1 MQSRF
6 VIITLLCALL
16 GSALCDLH
24 SDFLRE
30 VNEIAEAEVSDDR
43 TIIHDKTDA
52 HIVAAQTD
60 KSALGSVPML
70 SKAVANDPNY
80 KQHFLDEVSHMN
92 GLESSHRDND
102 SAHAEALLKQKND
115 IAKEQKDLA
124 RKEAKLAA
132 MNQLAAIRKRLAA
145 LKKDEAAYNSQA
157 KAQAALAF
165 KDAFHAQTERAADHH
180 HHQSLSAR
188 SVPKPPPISF
198 NWNPAGTHF
207 FHPHRSVS
215 FVLKPGTF
223 AVTYGD
229 GSRVGGQIGED
240 IVQLGNY
247 FRKTKFGLITDCNDG
262 SFNNIDGILGLGL
275 PMNAITSGIN
285 TPLFTALT
293 DRFLPAGAD
302 NHILK
307 VRKFTIFSSNHAAEL
322 QLGGTDPA
330 CIDEQMVHVPSLS
343 TAEYSVPVESMK
355 LGGIELLS
363 FARPA
368 EGNYVPAILDS
379 GASCIVMPDSVIG
392 GQLTASPMQ
401 IFSGIKDKKGL
412 SIYIKIKGSIF
423 EIPFEN
429 WYRPNAPKGGHT
441 CLQPSAPGDHGIILG
456 DVIFRSMVV
465 EFDLTHPSHPQ
476 IGLAARNE
484 FYKPVGDGS
493 GDGSKVPLYKEDR
506 DAGQMQISI
515 RKLRA
520 SRTGRGT
527 VEHLPITVDYMQTAM
542 YVKVSVGSPKQEFK
556 VLVDTGSSDFAVFS
570 HPYQPETLQARD
582 EENDLFNHHGAMH
595 DLQKYR
601 SHAMRSWHS
610 PPRVRADENLVN
622 SIGSRAM
629 QNARL
634 STQEH
639 FGDGGS
645 TVPFSSFSFGFIVAC
660 AFVVAVLF
668 VGISR
673 RNWLVNRISRM
684 YGSMQ

>member
-1 MQSRF
+1 MPNRFF
-6 VIITLLCALL
+6 VIGLLCAIL

-24 SDFLRE
+24 SDFLKE

-43 TIIHDKTDA
+43 TIIHDKTDSQ
-52 HIVAAQTD
+52 IVAAQSV
-60 KSALGSVPML
+60 KSTPVVSVPL
-70 SKAVANDPNY
+70 ISKAVANDPHF
-80 KQHFLDEVSHMN
+80 KQHFLDEVSSMN
-92 GLESSHRDND
+92 GQESSHRDND
-102 SAHAEALLKQKND
+102 SAHADALLKQKNE

-145 LKKDEAAYNSQA
+145 LKQDEAEYDSKA
-157 KAQAALAF
+157 KAQASKALEEMS
-165 KDAFHAQTERAADHH
+165 HAQKERAAEHN
-180 HHQSLSAR
+180 SLAAVAPA
-188 SVPKPPPISF
+188 VPKPPPISF
-198 NWNPAGTHF
+198 DWNPAGTHF
-207 FHPHRSVS
+207 FHPHHSVS
-215 FVLKPGTF
+215 FVLKPGAF
-223 AVTYGD
+223 DVTYGD
-229 GSRVGGQIGED
+229 GSKVAGQIGED

-247 FRKTKFGLITDCNDG
+247 FRKTKFGLITECNDG
-262 SFNNIDGILGLGL
+262 SFDNIDGILGLGL

-330 CIDEQMVHVPSLS
+330 CIDDQMVHVPSLS

-363 FARPA
+363 FSHPA

-423 EIPFEN
+423 EIPFDN

-484 FYKPVGDGS
+484 FYKPILAGDGG
-493 GDGSKVPLYKEDR
+493 GDGSKVPLYKEER
-506 DAGQMQISI
+506 DSGQLQISI

-527 VEHLPITVDYMQTAM
+527 VEHLPVTVDYMQTAM
-542 YVKVSVGSPKQEFK
+542 YVKVSVGSPKQDFK

-570 HPYQPETLQARD
+570 HPYKPETLQARD
-582 EENDLFNHHGAMH
+582 EEDNLFNHHGAMN

-601 SHAMRSWHS
+601 THAMC
-610 PPRVRADENLVN
+610 VRDSFDSFIL
-622 SIGSRAM
+622 RPC
-629 QNARL
+629 
-634 STQEH
+634 
-639 FGDGGS
+639 F
-645 TVPFSSFSFGFIVAC
+645 FSFSYKCRMFSLRLMRFAAG
-660 AFVVAVLF
+660 VLGMHLS
-668 VGISR
+668 VQEQMRTSSTA
-673 RNWLVNRISRM
+673 WALAP
-684 YGSMQ
+684 

>member
-1 MQSRF
+1 MPNRLF
-6 VIITLLCALL
+6 VIALLCVIL
-16 GSALCDLH
+16 GTAVSDLH

-52 HIVAAQTD
+52 QIVAAQSS
-60 KSALGSVPML
+60 KRALGSVPIM
-70 SKAVANDPNY
+70 SKAVADDPNY
-80 KQHFLDEVSHMN
+80 KQHFLAEVSSMN
-92 GLESSHRDND
+92 GEESSHRDDD
-102 SAHAEALLKQKND
+102 SAHADALRKQKD
-115 IAKEQKDLA
+115 EIAKEQKDLA

-132 MNQLAAIRKRLAA
+132 MNQLAAIRKKLAA
-145 LKKDEAAYNSQA
+145 LKEDEAAYDLKA
-157 KAQAALAF
+157 KAQAAQAY
-165 KDAFHAQTERAADHH
+165 KETFHAKNGHSAK
-180 HHQSLSAR
+180 HQSLVAHA
-188 SVPKPPPISF
+188 VPKPPPIAF
-198 NWNPAGTHF
+198 DWNPAGSHF

-215 FVLKPGTF
+215 FVLKPGVF
-223 AVTYGD
+223 SVTYGD
-229 GSRVGGQIGED
+229 GSKVAGQIGED

-247 FRKTKFGLITDCNDG
+247 FRKTKFGLITECNDG
-262 SFNNIDGILGLGL
+262 SFDNIDGILGLGL

-330 CIDEQMVHVPSLS
+330 CIDDQMVHVPSLS

-363 FARPA
+363 FSRPA
-368 EGNYVPAILDS
+368 EGNYIPAILDS

-423 EIPFEN
+423 EIPFDN

-441 CLQPSAPGDHGIILG
+441 CLQASAPGDHGIILG

-484 FYKPVGDGS
+484 FYKPVLSGDG
-493 GDGSKVPLYKEDR
+493 GDGSKVPLYKEER

-527 VEHLPITVDYMQTAM
+527 VEHLPVTVDYMQTAM
-542 YVKVSVGSPKQEFK
+542 YVKVSVGSPKQDFK

-582 EENDLFNHHGAMH
+582 EEDNLFNHHGAMN

-601 SHAMRSWHS
+601 THAMRSWHAPS
-610 PPRVRADENLVN
+610 RVRADEDFVN
-622 SIGSRAM
+622 SMGSRAM
-629 QNARL
+629 KNVRL
-634 STQEH
+634 STQDH
-639 FGDGGS
+639 FGDS
-645 TVPFSSFSFGFIVAC
+645 DSASRLSSSSLGVLVAC
-660 AFVVAVLF
+660 VFFVAVVF

-673 RNWLVNRISRM
+673 RHGLVYKISRM
-684 YGSMQ
+684 YGTM

>member
-1 MQSRF
+1 MPRRLVVF
-6 VIITLLCALL
+6 VLLCAVL
-16 GSALCDLH
+16 GTALSDLH

-30 VNEIAEAEVSDDR
+30 VNEIAEAEVSGDR
-43 TIIHDKTDA
+43 TINHQKTDA
-52 HIVAAQTD
+52 NLIAAHSD
-60 KSALGSVPML
+60 PIPDI
-70 SKAVANDPNY
+70 SKAVASDPDY
-80 KQHFLDEVSHMN
+80 KKHFLAEVSSMN
-92 GLESSHRDND
+92 GQESAHKDDD
-102 SAHAEALLKQKND
+102 SAHAQSLLKEKD
-115 IAKEQKDLA
+115 EIAKEQKDLA
-124 RKEAKLAA
+124 EKEAKLAA

-145 LKKDEAAYNSQA
+145 LKKDEADYDAKA
-157 KAQAALAF
+157 KAQAAQAYGEALLA
-165 KDAFHAQTERAADHH
+165 KNDHPARDAENSHPKK
-180 HHQSLSAR
+180 HQSLMAR
-188 SVPKPPPISF
+188 AVPKPPPIDF
-198 NWNPAGTHF
+198 KWNPALSHF

-223 AVTYGD
+223 VVTYGD
-229 GSRVGGQIGED
+229 GSKVAGQIGED

-247 FRKTKFGLITDCNDG
+247 FRKTKFGLITECNDA
-262 SFNNIDGILGLGL
+262 SFNGIDGILGLGL
-275 PMNAITSGIN
+275 PLNAITSGID

-307 VRKFTIFSSNHAAEL
+307 VRKFTIFSSDHAAEL

-330 CIDEQMVHVPSLS
+330 CIDDQMIHVPSLS

-363 FARPA
+363 FSHPA
-368 EGNYVPAILDS
+368 AGNYVPAILDS
-379 GASCIVMPDSVIG
+379 GASCIVMPDSAIG

-465 EFDLTHPSHPQ
+465 EFDLTHPSHPT

-484 FYKPVGDGS
+484 FYKPVQGGV
-493 GDGSKVPLYKEDR
+493 DGSKVPIHKEER
-506 DAGQMQISI
+506 DAGQMQISL

-527 VEHLPITVDYMQTAM
+527 VEHLPVSVDYMQTAM
-542 YVKVSVGSPKQEFK
+542 YVTVSVGSPKQDFK

-570 HPYQPETLQARD
+570 HPYKPETLQARD
-582 EENDLFNHHGAMH
+582 EEDSMFNHHGAMN

-601 SHAMRSWHS
+601 THAM
-610 PPRVRADENLVN
+610 
-622 SIGSRAM
+622 
-629 QNARL
+629 
-634 STQEH
+634 
-639 FGDGGS
+639 
-645 TVPFSSFSFGFIVAC
+645 
-660 AFVVAVLF
+660 
-668 VGISR
+668 
-673 RNWLVNRISRM
+673 
-684 YGSMQ
+684 